1 MEKNFSTSQ
10 ILEAVESLH
19 QYKRNKNTKKKIV
32 LEKKNILPPDT
43 ESIIKQ
49 AENYLKKN

>member
-19 QYKRNKNTKKKIV
+19 QYKRNKKTKKKIT
-32 LEKKNILPPDT
+32 LTEKKKLPFDT